1 MNTASIDYQF
11 ILESDG
17 SPIIVFDHQG
27 KILWLNN
34 AAEILLGYVD
44 RKELF
49 EIALNHAPKDFGSRT
64 TLMELHY
71 RQLTFYAVNVSY
83 NSDDWVALRLYY
95 RPRAGEKRHLEKEKL
110 IETDIN
116 VLLEAA
122 ITLFKMQHKQRLSL
136 LTDQDLPPIKIDQN
150 NFSKLLRKV
159 LESFRRSS
167 HIEVSL
173 KMTIGEFIIIDEKRY
188 HLLRLRI
195 RANGR
200 YPDDDAGI
208 RDLAESL
215 QIVPIFEENSVTFDI
230 PFIQ

>member
-11 ILESDG
+11 ILENDG
-17 SPIIVFDHQG
+17 SPVIIFDHRG
-27 KILWLNN
+27 KILWLNS
-34 AAEILLGYVD
+34 AAEILLGYAD

-49 EIALNHAPKDFGSRT
+49 EIALTHAPSDFGNRT

-71 RQLTFYAVNVSY
+71 RQLTFYAVNVAY

-95 RPRAGEKRHLEKEKL
+95 RPRAGEKRHLEREKL

-122 ITLFKMQHKQRLSL
+122 ITLFKMQHRQKLSL
-136 LTDQDLPPIKIDQN
+136 LTDQDLPPVRIDQN
-150 NFSKLLRKV
+150 NFSKLLRKT

-167 HIEVSL
+167 QIEVSL

-195 RANGR
+195 AANGR
-200 YPDDDAGI
+200 YPDDDGTI
-208 RDLAESL
+208 RELAESL
-215 QIVPIFEENSVTFDI
+215 QIVPLLEENGVTFDI
-230 PFIQ
+230 PYIQ

>member
-27 KILWLNN
+27 RILWLNN

-49 EIALNHAPKDFGSRT
+49 ELALNHAPKDFGNRT

-71 RQLTFYAVNVSY
+71 RQLTFYAINVSY

-95 RPRAGEKRHLEKEKL
+95 RPRNGEKRRLERDKL
-110 IETDIN
+110 METDIN
-116 VLLEAA
+116 ILLEAA
-122 ITLFKMQHKQRLSL
+122 ITLFKMQHTRKLSL
-136 LTDQDLPPIKIDQN
+136 LTDQDLPPIRIDQN
-150 NFSKLLRKV
+150 AFSKLLRKT

-167 HIEVSL
+167 QIEVSL

-188 HLLRLRI
+188 HLLRLKI
-195 RANGR
+195 QANGR
-200 YPDDDAGI
+200 YPDDDPLI
-208 RDLAESL
+208 RELAEGL
-215 QIVPIFEENSVTFDI
+215 QIVPILEENSITFDI

>member
-11 ILESDG
+11 ILENDG
-17 SPIIVFDHQG
+17 SPVIVFDHRG
-27 KILWLNN
+27 KILWLNS
-34 AAEILLGYVD
+34 AAEILLGYAD

-49 EIALNHAPKDFGSRT
+49 DIALTHAPNDFGNRT

-71 RQLTFYAVNVSY
+71 RQLTFYAVNVAY

-95 RPRAGEKRHLEKEKL
+95 RPRAGEKRHLEREKL

-122 ITLFKMQHKQRLSL
+122 ITLFKMQHKQKLSL
-136 LTDQDLPPIKIDQN
+136 LTDQDLPPIRIDQN
-150 NFSKLLRKV
+150 SFSKLLRKI

-167 HIEVSL
+167 QIEVSL

-188 HLLRLRI
+188 PLLRLRI
-195 RANGR
+195 QANGR
-200 YPDDDAGI
+200 YPDDDAAI
-208 RDLAESL
+208 RELAESL
-215 QIVPIFEENSVTFDI
+215 QIVPFLEETEATFDI